1 MGLDD
6 TRKGIITRL
15 MQETK
20 AHGFQP
26 FHVRHQS
33 TGYMFNRNDSPPCIF
48 HID

>member
-1 MGLDD
+1 MGLDE
-6 TRKGIITRL
+6 TRPEIITKL

-33 TGYMFNRNDSPPCIF
+33 TGYMFNRKDSLPLDI
-48 HID
+48 